1 MSYDLMVFEK
11 DKAPRKR
18 KDFMDWY
25 SRQTEWSE
33 NHSYDDPKVSSQN
46 LRDWFTEMIKTFP
59 AMNGP
64 FASDDYDNDN
74 VSDYSIGKD
83 LIYVAFAW
91 SVAEQAYKSMI
102 ELAEKFEVGFFDV
115 SSDNGSIYFPDNG
128 KLVPI
133 DKSTNNGKQ
142 TKTKPWWKIW

>member
-11 DKAPRKR
+11 ESAPKNR

-25 SRQTEWSE
+25 GKQTEWSE
-33 NHSYDDPKVSSQN
+33 SHNYDDPKVSSSK
-46 LRDWFTEMIKTFP
+46 LHVWFIEMIKAFP

-83 LIYVAFAW
+83 VIYVAFAW
-91 SVAEQAYKSMI
+91 SVAEQAYKTMI
-102 ELAEKFEVGFFDV
+102 DLAEKVGVGFFDV
-115 SSDNGSIYFPDNG
+115 SSDNGGIYFPVDG

-133 DKSTNNGKQ
+133 DNPSNNNKS

>member
-25 SRQTEWSE
+25 NKQTEWAE
-33 NHSYDDPKVSSQN
+33 NHSYDDPKVSSQK

-83 LIYVAFAW
+83 VIYVAFAW
-91 SVAEQAYKSMI
+91 SVAEKAYKSMI
-102 ELAEKFEVGFFDV
+102 ELAEKIEVGFFDV
-115 SSDNGSIYFPDNG
+115 SSDNGDIYFPDNG

>member
-11 DKAPRKR
+11 EKAPRKR

-25 SRQTEWSE
+25 NKQTEWSE
-33 NHSYDDPKVSSQN
+33 NHSYDDPKVSSQK

-64 FASDDYDNDN
+64 YASDDYDNDN
-74 VSDYSIGKD
+74 VSDYSIGMD
-83 LIYVAFAW
+83 VIYVAFAW
-91 SVAEQAYKSMI
+91 SVAEKAYKTMI
-102 ELAEKFEVGFFDV
+102 DLAEKFEVAFFDV
-115 SSDNGSIYFPDNG
+115 SSDNGGIYFPENG

-133 DKSTNNGKQ
+133 DKSNNNEKP
-142 TKTKPWWKIW
+142 TRTKPWWKVW